1 MRGSTDVVKTLLQY
15 GANVNQRSNCY
26 VSKIIII
33 IHMYI
38 MICDSARFSLLQ
50 RECDD
55 IPLMVACKNGHIDA
69 AMVLLD
75 HGAIVD
81 LPNSVKFLSFS

>member
-1 MRGSTDVVKTLLQY
+1 
-15 GANVNQRSNCY
+15 
-26 VSKIIII
+26 
-33 IHMYI
+33 

-50 RECDD
+50 QECDG

-69 AMVLLD
+69 AKVLLD

-81 LPNSVKFLSFS
+81 HPNSVKFLSFS

>member
-15 GANVNQRSNCY
+15 GANVNQCSNCY

-33 IHMYI
+33 IHMYNI

-81 LPNSVKFLSFS
+81 LTNSVKFLSS